1 MSYYDDEEE
10 QGRPQGGQGQQGR
23 QPGLRADFRADPGM
37 SPRASYQQQPPRH
50 PQDPAQLQAHP
61 SQHDPYADQP
71 DPYVDPEPAAGY
83 RAPAPD
89 PYYDPYVGP
98 DSQYEGHEGGYEAE
112 APPRRRGI
120 INAAIVAGGLAVFG
134 GIIFYAYNQGMRAG
148 TESVAPILR
157 ADTSPTK
164 IKPENPGGMEVPNQ
178 DKLIYDR
185 LNPGGTETGQV
196 ERLLPPPEAPMQRPQ
211 AEPVLPPEEGEMPM
225 AEAGEGQVTAH
236 APPQPLYPPQQ
247 QQPAPGA
254 VPQQQQPAYQ
264 PTTPAPQPLYQ
275 PQQQA
280 PATAPPV
287 VQQPRPQPRPESL
300 LPPPAP
306 TRTAPVPTPTPATPP
321 VAATV
326 APKPTTGT
334 VRVQVAA
341 VDAEGKAASEWARL
355 QRKFPELAGLPMRTV
370 RADLGAKGV
379 FYRIQGGP
387 VDEARAKQICAALAA
402 QGSGCVLVR

>member
-23 QPGLRADFRADPGM
+23 PAGLRADFRADPGL
-37 SPRASYQQQPPRH
+37 SPRASYQPRQ
-50 PQDPAQLQAHP
+50 PQDQAPQPGYQSPHVP
-61 SQHDPYADQP
+61 HDPYADQP
-71 DPYVDPEPAAGY
+71 DPYVDPEPVAAGY

-89 PYYDPYVGP
+89 PYYDPYTAQ
-98 DSQYEGHEGGYEAE
+98 DSQYEGYEGGYEE

-157 ADTSPTK
+157 ADNSPTK
-164 IKPENPGGMEVPNQ
+164 IKPENPGGLEVPNQ

-185 LNPGGTETGQV
+185 LNPGAGEGGQV

-211 AEPVLPPEEGEMPM
+211 AEPALPPELPEDGGMPM
-225 AEAGEGQVTAH
+225 AEAGEAQVTAS
-236 APPQPLYPPQQ
+236 APPQPLYPP
-247 QQPAPGA
+247 
-254 VPQQQQPAYQ
+254 PQQQQPAYQ
-264 PTTPAPQPLYQ
+264 PTTPAAPPPQYQ

-280 PATAPPV
+280 PAVAPPV
-287 VQQPRPQPRPESL
+287 QQTRPQQQPQNL
-300 LPPPAP
+300 
-306 TRTAPVPTPTPATPP
+306 TPPP
-321 VAATV
+321 VAARPTPAPTPV
-326 APKPTTGT
+326 PAPPPAAATTTPKPTTGT

-341 VDAEGKAASEWARL
+341 VDAEGKAAAEWGRL
-355 QRKFPELAGLPMRTV
+355 QRKFPELAGLSMRTV
-370 RADLGAKGV
+370 RADLGAKGI

-402 QGSGCVLVR
+402 QGAGCVLVR